1 MTLTQRVGFILYL
14 HCRYPKTSE
23 ADKVESH
30 VFHGVNR
37 HHSGLMMQKK
47 QESLCFV
54 ANVESR

>member
-37 HHSGLMMQKK
+37 HRSGLMMQKTK
-47 QESLCFV
+47 NRYVL
-54 ANVESR
+54 